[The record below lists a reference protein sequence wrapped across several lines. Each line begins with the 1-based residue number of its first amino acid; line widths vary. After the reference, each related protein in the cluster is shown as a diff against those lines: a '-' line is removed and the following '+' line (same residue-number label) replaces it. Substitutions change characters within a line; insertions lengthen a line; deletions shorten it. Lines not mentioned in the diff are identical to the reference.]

1 MVTLSILDDILLQIK
16 ILYEP
21 PRVFIRANQ
30 GVRREIEGN
39 YRAKAHDQP
48 RTFGILIVL
57 KE

>member
-1 MVTLSILDDILLQIK
+1 MVTLSMLDDILLQIK
-16 ILYEP
+16 SFYEP

-30 GVRREIEGN
+30 GVHSEGN

>member
-1 MVTLSILDDILLQIK
+1 MVTVSILDDTLLQIK
-16 ILYEP
+16 SCYEP

-30 GVRREIEGN
+30 GVGREGN

>member
-1 MVTLSILDDILLQIK
+1 MMTVSILDDILLQIK
-16 ILYEP
+16 SFYEP

-30 GVRREIEGN
+30 GVGRERN
-39 YRAKAHDQP
+39 YRAKAHDQL